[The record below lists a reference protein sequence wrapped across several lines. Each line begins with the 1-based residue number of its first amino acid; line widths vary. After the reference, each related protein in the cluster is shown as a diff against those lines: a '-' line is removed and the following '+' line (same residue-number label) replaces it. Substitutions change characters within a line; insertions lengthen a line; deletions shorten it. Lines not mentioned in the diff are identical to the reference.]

1 LFDLIV
7 IGQTP
12 GQRMQRLLAADHPCR
27 VGRSDH
33 CDLTVDWEPNLS
45 REQLSIQIRQD
56 SVQVL
61 VNPDAK
67 NAVFF
72 QGQEQ
77 EKFDLEIG
85 QHFVIGSTSF
95 RLEKHGSDDSSQ
107 RRRMVEEVTFDA
119 QQLQNVPFRDAD
131 KRIEVLTHLP
141 EVIWGTR
148 TDEDFFL
155 RIAQLLLAGIPRAA
169 AVAIVELNTEDQTE
183 AASSASNAP
192 TGEVNVLHW
201 DRRDETAGMVR
212 PSARLVHDAINR
224 KKRSVLHVWEDE
236 ASGDTRYT
244 AFAEFNW
251 AFCTPVLVPS
261 EPNRG
266 LYITGQQTSAA
277 MARHADD
284 GSNLDADVRFTE
296 LAAAIVS
303 SLRRL
308 SSLERHQAGLRQFF
322 APPILEALGD
332 DLDTD
337 VLAPRECNVTVLF
350 CDLRGFSQK
359 AESAGDDLT
368 GLLSRVSQALG
379 VMTEQ
384 ILRFGGVT
392 GDFQGDAALGFW
404 GWPFESADATL
415 NACRAALGIR
425 EAFEAAS
432 KIEGHPLSDF
442 EMGIGIAHGRAVA
455 GKIGTQDQVK
465 VTVFGPV
472 VNLASR
478 LETMTSQLRVPIL
491 IDESTAEI
499 ARQRMDK
506 EEGRTRRMG
515 RVLPV
520 GMETPVEVSE
530 LLPPFSQFPL
540 LSDEQITQYELGVE
554 HFTNGDWEEAW
565 QCLHNMPAG
574 DRAQDFLAMP
584 IVQNNRTAPPD
595 WDGVIRL
602 SRK

>member
-1 LFDLIV
+1 MFDLMV
-7 IGQTP
+7 IGEAS
-12 GQRMQRLLAADHPCR
+12 GQRLHHSLTVGSPCR
-27 VGRSDH
+27 VGRSAD
-33 CDLTVDWEPNLS
+33 CDVTIEWEASLS
-45 REQLSIQIRQD
+45 REQFSVQSREHD
-56 SVQVL
+56 VQVL
-61 VNPDAK
+61 VNPGAK
-67 NAVFF
+67 NGVFF
-72 QGQEQ
+72 QGSQQ
-77 EKFDLEIG
+77 EKFTLEVG
-85 QHFVIGSTSF
+85 QHFVVGSTTF
-95 RLEKHGSDDSSQ
+95 RLEEQSSSDSPQ
-107 RRRMVEEVTFDA
+107 PRRMVEEVTFDA

-131 KRIEVLTHLP
+131 KRIEVLNHLP
-141 EVIWGTR
+141 EVISGTR

-169 AVAIVELNTEDQTE
+169 AVAIVEPADDLNTADP
-183 AASSASNAP
+183 SAKLPSNS
-192 TGEVNVLHW
+192 VSVLHW
-201 DRRDETAGMVR
+201 DRRDETAGSVR
-212 PSARLVHDAINR
+212 PSARLVHDAVVK

-236 ASGDTRYT
+236 VSGDTRYT
-244 AFAEFNW
+244 AYAEFNW
-251 AFCTPVLVPS
+251 AFCTPVFVPG
-261 EPNRG
+261 EPDRG
-266 LYITGQQTSAA
+266 LYVTGQHSPSA
-277 MARHADD
+277 MVQQADD
-284 GSNLDADVRFTE
+284 GTHLEADVRFTE
-296 LAAAIVS
+296 LAAGIVS

-308 SSLERHQAGLRQFF
+308 RSLERHQAGLRQFF

-332 DLDTD
+332 DLDTE

-359 AESAGDDLT
+359 AENAADDLT

-404 GWPFESADATL
+404 GWPFESLDAPL

-425 EAFEAAS
+425 EAFEGAS
-432 KIEGHPLSDF
+432 KLEDNPLSDF

-455 GKIGTQDQVK
+455 GKIGTSDQVK

-491 IDESTAEI
+491 IDEPTARI
-499 ARQRMDK
+499 AKERLSK
-506 EEGRTRRMG
+506 EEGRTRHMG

-520 GMETPVEVSE
+520 GMETAVEVSE
-530 LLPPFSQFPL
+530 LLPPESQYPL
-540 LSDEQITQYELGVE
+540 LSDKQIEQYEQGVE
-554 HFTNGDWEEAW
+554 HFTNGDWEAAW

-584 IVQNNRTAPPD
+584 IVQNNRTAPAD

-602 SRK
+602 DRK

>member
-1 LFDLIV
+1 MYHSLKTDC
-7 IGQTP
+7 
-12 GQRMQRLLAADHPCR
+12 PCR
-27 VGRSDH
+27 VGRSSD
-33 CDLTVDWEPNLS
+33 CDLTVDWEGNLS
-45 REQLSIQIRQD
+45 REQFSIQTRE
-56 SVQVL
+56 SSAHVL

-67 NAVFF
+67 NSVFF
-72 QGQEQ
+72 QGAEQ
-77 EKFDLEIG
+77 EKFELEIG
-85 QHFVIGSTSF
+85 QHFVVGSTSF
-95 RLEKHGSDDSSQ
+95 RLEEHGSDDSSP

-119 QQLQNVPFRDAD
+119 NQLQNVPFRDAD

-141 EVIWGTR
+141 EVISGTR
-148 TDEDFFL
+148 TDDDFFL
-155 RIAQLLLAGIPRAA
+155 RIAQLLLAGIPQAA
-169 AVAIVELNTEDQTE
+169 AVAIVEATVDQNA
-183 AASSASNAP
+183 AASGAKQDK
-192 TGEVNVLHW
+192 TVTVLHW
-201 DRRDETAGMVR
+201 DRRDETAGILR
-212 PSARLVHDAINR
+212 PSTRLVHDAVKK

-251 AFCTPVLVPS
+251 AFCTPVFIPG
-261 EPNRG
+261 EPDRG
-266 LYITGQQTSAA
+266 LYITGQHSSTS
-277 MARHADD
+277 MAQNGAS
-284 GSNLDADVRFTE
+284 GANLEADVRFTE
-296 LAAAIVS
+296 LAAGIVS

-308 SSLERHQAGLRQFF
+308 SALERHQAGLRQFF
-322 APPILEALGD
+322 APPILQALGD
-332 DLDTD
+332 DLDTE

-359 AESAGDDLT
+359 AENAADDLT
-368 GLLSRVSQALG
+368 GLLGRVSQALG

-404 GWPFESADATL
+404 GWPFESADAPL

-425 EAFEAAS
+425 KEFEAAS
-432 KIEGHPLSDF
+432 KLAGHPLADF
-442 EMGIGIAHGRAVA
+442 EMGIGIAHGLAVA

-478 LETMTSQLRVPIL
+478 LETMTSQLRVSIL
-491 IDESTAEI
+491 IDEPTARFAKE
-499 ARQRMDK
+499 RMDK
-506 EEGRTRRMG
+506 DEGRTRRMG

-520 GMETPVEVSE
+520 GLEMPVEVSE
-530 LLPPFSQFPL
+530 LLPPFSEFPL
-540 LSDEQITQYELGVE
+540 LSDEQITQYEQGVE
-554 HFTNGDWEEAW
+554 HFTEGDWEAAW

-584 IVQNNRTAPPD
+584 IVQNNRTAPPE

-602 SRK
+602 DRK